1 MDTVTRDIVSR
12 LRWREWIAKG
22 VLLGLLAS
30 ATAGLVLLY
39 LRMELW
45 FEHWPML
52 RGTGWWVY
60 FGLGVLTLIS
70 LLLTLARHRHA
81 RTGLLVSA
89 ALMLMFEAFLLG
101 PGFHL
106 ARVPIATALAWWAS
120 SVLPPRP

>member
-1 MDTVTRDIVSR
+1 MDTVTRDILSR

-22 VLLGLLAS
+22 VLLGLLGS
-30 ATAGLVLLY
+30 ATAGLLLLF

-45 FEHWPML
+45 FEQWPML

-60 FGLGVLTLIS
+60 LGLGVLTTTSLVLTLVRHRYARPS
-70 LLLTLARHRHA
+70 LLI
-81 RTGLLVSA
+81 SA
-89 ALMLMFEAFLLG
+89 ALILLFETFLFG
-101 PGFHL
+101 VGFHL